1 MLLAKKDMDA
11 LNLSSLD
18 QEQVQKING
27 IKEGLDLDP
36 SSIYDYG
43 VDISKKLGDFS
54 SELLSKVK
62 VKDAPEVEELLAEL
76 TKNIRSIDA
85 NSLTVKKPTFLQR
98 IFKTDEIQQFIQKHD
113 NIMPVVEMV
122 KTKLEQCQYQLKKDI
137 ETCQVYYE
145 QNASNIEELD
155 CHIIAGRL
163 RAKEAKDDLAK
174 RQAELDESDIL
185 AVEELATY
193 QRQIDLLENKLYNLE
208 LLRNLAIQNIPKL
221 MILSDG
227 DNVMINKIDTSINMT
242 IPAWESQMV
251 LAVLIARTRTAA
263 LLDKS
268 FTDMTNKLIEGN
280 ASYLR
285 MTAAEIAAQIERGV
299 IDVESLKKSAQ
310 DIEATYK
317 EVRQIREQGKLNREN
332 AIRDLRIIQENV
344 NSAVLML
351 EDQAGTSRKRLA
363 KA

>member
-1 MLLAKKDMDA
+1 MLLAKKDMDS
-11 LNLSSLD
+11 LNLENLD
-18 QEQVQKING
+18 QERVQKITA
-27 IKEGLDLDP
+27 IKESLDLN
-36 SSIYDYG
+36 STSIYDYG

-76 TKNIRSIDA
+76 TKSIKSIDA
-85 NSLTVKKPTFLQR
+85 NSLTVKKPTLLQR
-98 IFKTDEIQQFIQKHD
+98 IFKTDEVQNFIRRHD

-137 ETCQVYYE
+137 ETCQMYYQ
-145 QNASNIEELD
+145 QNSSNIEELD
-155 CHIIAGRL
+155 CHILAGRL
-163 RAKEAKDDLAK
+163 RAKEAKEELEK

-185 AVEELATY
+185 AVEELAAY

-227 DNVMINKIDTSINMT
+227 DNVMINKIVTSIDMT

-263 LLDKS
+263 LLDKN
-268 FTDMTNKLIEGN
+268 FTDMTNKLIEDN

-285 MTAAEIAAQIERGV
+285 MTASEIATQIERGI
-299 IDVESLKKSAQ
+299 IDVDSLKKSAQ

-317 EVRQIREQGKLNREN
+317 EVRQIREAGKQNREN
-332 AIRDLRIIQENV
+332 AIRDLKTIQENIS
-344 NSAVLML
+344 SAVLML
-351 EDQAGTSRKRLA
+351 EDQAVTPRKRIS
-363 KA
+363 